1 LALSWLH
8 LQQGCNPRGC
18 AESFCYR
25 LLWDMGI
32 QVLKRK
38 RNAPSA
44 VPTLMIFKDG
54 KVVDALMGMQDKG
67 VLKKKLESSKVAA

>member
-1 LALSWLH
+1 VLDDLA
-8 LQQGCNPRGC
+8 
-18 AESFCYR
+18 AELICPAIIAKVNVDEEQSLAASAQTR
-25 LLWDMGI
+25 
-32 QVLKRK
+32 
-38 RNAPSA
+38 A